1 MKGRELILSG
11 YEHGMKE
18 SHDDDVGMSLNVLVY
33 HRMHWLALE
42 A

>member
-18 SHDDDVGMSLNVLVY
+18 SHDDDDSW
-33 HRMHWLALE
+33 HEFKCSRIPQDALAG